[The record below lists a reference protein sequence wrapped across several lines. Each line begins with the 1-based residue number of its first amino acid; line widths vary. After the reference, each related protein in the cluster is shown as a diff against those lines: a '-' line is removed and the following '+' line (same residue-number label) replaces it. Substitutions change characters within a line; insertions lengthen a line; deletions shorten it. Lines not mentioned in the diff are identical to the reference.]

1 MHPHLHLP
9 QHWRPLVLSVAAA
22 LSVATWTTWFVISRR
37 PTPEQVEQRRRAQ
50 LAAGGRIIDGILIGA
65 HPTEQDPAM
74 IFYTYRVAGV
84 RYECSQNVATL
95 PLHAIHLD
103 APIQVRY
110 SPQNPGNSIVLAET
124 WNGLW

>member
-1 MHPHLHLP
+1 MHPQLHLP
-9 QHWRPLVLSVAAA
+9 QHWRPLAVSVAAA

-37 PTPEQVEQRRRAQ
+37 PTPAQIEERRRLL
-50 LAAGGRIIDGILIGA
+50 LATRAGIIDGIVVGA
-65 HPTEQDPAM
+65 HPTEQAPAM

-84 RYECSQNVATL
+84 RYECSQNVAAL
-95 PLHAIHLD
+95 PLRAIHLD

-110 SPQNPGNSIVLAET
+110 NPQNPGNSIVLAET

>member
-9 QHWRPLVLSVAAA
+9 QHWRPLAIGVAAVLST
-22 LSVATWTTWFVISRR
+22 ATWTTYIVLSRR
-37 PTPEQVEQRRRAQ
+37 PTPAQVEERRRNL
-50 LAAGGRIIDGILIGA
+50 LAERGRIIDGILIGA
-65 HPTEQDPAM
+65 HPTEDAPAM

-84 RYECSQNVATL
+84 RYECSQNIAAL
-95 PLHAIHLD
+95 PLRALHLD

>member
-9 QHWRPLVLSVAAA
+9 QHWRVLAIGAAAVLSA
-22 LSVATWTTWFVISRR
+22 ATWTTYVMRSRR
-37 PTPEQVEQRRRAQ
+37 LTPGQIEERRRNL
-50 LAAGGRIIDGILIGA
+50 LAAQGRIIDGILIGA
-65 HPTEQDPAM
+65 QPSEHAPAV

-84 RYECSQNVATL
+84 RYECSQDIAAL
-95 PLHAIHLD
+95 PLRTLHLD

-110 SPQNPGNSIVLAET
+110 SPDNPGNSIVLAEN